1 MTPTTLNYQLAAEV
15 LAAHPGYCR
24 GVVVVRGADNTR
36 AAPALAALL
45 REAEAGLREAVRGNV
60 AEHERIAAWR
70 EAYRRFGAKPSEH
83 RAAIEALAR
92 RVLKPDQLPSINPL
106 VDIGN
111 IVSLRHLL
119 PAGVHPLG
127 VGENRLALRHARAGD
142 GFAPPDGGPAE
153 APPGGEIVFAD
164 GARVLTRRWT
174 WRQAASTQTLPE
186 TTQVFFN
193 IDGLPPTPR
202 EAVLA
207 AMDDVRAL
215 VREHTGGEVVAAQ
228 LLSAEQPAMAWGL
241 GG

>member
-1 MTPTTLNYQLAAEV
+1 MSTTTLSYRLSTDV
-15 LAAHPGYCR
+15 LDAHPGYCR
-24 GVVVVRGADNTR
+24 GVVVVQGADNR
-36 AAPALAALL
+36 RDAPALAALL
-45 REAEAGLREAVRGNV
+45 REAEAQLREAVRGNV
-60 AEHERIAAWR
+60 AEHARIAAWR

-83 RAAIEALAR
+83 RASIEAMAR
-92 RVLKPDQLPSINPL
+92 RVLKPDALPSINPL

-127 VGENRLALRHARAGD
+127 AGEHVLALRRAQAGD
-142 GFAPPDGGPAE
+142 GFAPPDGGPLE
-153 APPGGEIVFAD
+153 APPEGEIVFAD

-186 TTQVFFN
+186 TERVFFN

-202 EAVLA
+202 EDVLA
-207 AMDDVRAL
+207 AMHAVQAL

-228 LLSAEQPAMAWGL
+228 LLSAEQPAMDLRFG
-241 GG
+241 

>member
-1 MTPTTLNYQLAAEV
+1 MSTTTLSYRLSTDV
-15 LAAHPGYCR
+15 LDAHPGYCR
-24 GVVVVRGADNTR
+24 GVVVVQGADNHR
-36 AAPALAALL
+36 DAPALAALL
-45 REAEAGLREAVRGNV
+45 REAEAQLREAVRGNV
-60 AEHERIAAWR
+60 AEHARIASWR

-83 RAAIEALAR
+83 RASIEAMAR
-92 RVLKPDQLPSINPL
+92 RVLKPDALPSINPL

-127 VGENRLALRHARAGD
+127 AGEHALALRRAQAGD
-142 GFAPPDGGPAE
+142 GFVPPDGGPVE
-153 APPGGEIVFAD
+153 TPPEGEIVFAD

-186 TTQVFFN
+186 TERVFFN

-202 EAVLA
+202 EDVLA
-207 AMDDVRAL
+207 AMDVVQAL

-228 LLSAEQPAMAWGL
+228 LLSAAQPALDLRFG
-241 GG
+241 

>member
-1 MTPTTLNYQLAAEV
+1 MSTTTLSYRLSTDV
-15 LAAHPGYCR
+15 LDAHPGYCR
-24 GVVVVRGADNTR
+24 GVVVVQGADNR
-36 AAPALAALL
+36 RDAPALAALL
-45 REAEAGLREAVRGNV
+45 REAEAQLREAVRGNV
-60 AEHERIAAWR
+60 AEHARIAAWR

-83 RAAIEALAR
+83 RASIEAMAR
-92 RVLKPDQLPSINPL
+92 RVLKPDALPSINPL

-127 VGENRLALRHARAGD
+127 AGEHALALRRAQAGD
-142 GFAPPDGGPAE
+142 VFAPPDGGPVE
-153 APPGGEIVFAD
+153 TPSEGEIVFAD

-186 TTQVFFN
+186 TGRVFFN

-202 EAVLA
+202 EDVLA
-207 AMDDVRAL
+207 AMDAVQAL

-228 LLSAEQPAMAWGL
+228 LLSAEQPAMELRFG
-241 GG
+241 